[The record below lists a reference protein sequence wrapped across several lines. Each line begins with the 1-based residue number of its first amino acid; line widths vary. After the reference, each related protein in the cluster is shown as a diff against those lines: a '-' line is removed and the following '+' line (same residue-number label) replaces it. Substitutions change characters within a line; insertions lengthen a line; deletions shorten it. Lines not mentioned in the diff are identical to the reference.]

1 MSTAPGTY
9 LSYLPAVYG
18 NESGP
23 FLAGYLDI
31 FQKLLTGLD
40 DEQLA
45 GRKGIQQLLAAD
57 LIGNLFYPRFSF
69 LFPND
74 PSPLPPIF
82 GPNGKDKAAVLALFN
97 SYIGIPPA
105 APGKS
110 PSGASAPD
118 PDAPFLAWLDNFLGW
133 LAEWVDLVLES
144 DWTVDKKRLVIAQI
158 LALYRARGTAQGL
171 GWLLDLWFDL
181 PLTLTGFKRDDPTV
195 AVNGPLTVTVANPAS
210 RGITLADRAG
220 APQAF
225 VLTDHGSP
233 GAPLVSGYV
242 PWTFDVVV
250 TLPTATVQ
258 DFVLTQDNVSLV
270 LKLLAQLR
278 RLIESVEPA
287 GSRHRLKLVPG
298 IRLEAN
304 AADLGK
310 TTLL

>member
-57 LIGNLFYPRFSF
+57 VVGNLFYPRFSF
-69 LFPND
+69 LFPHD
-74 PSPLPPIF
+74 ASPLPPIS
-82 GPNGKDKAAVLALFN
+82 GLKGKDKAAVLALFN

-105 APGKS
+105 APGREL
-110 PSGASAPD
+110 SGASAPD
-118 PDAPFLAWLDNFLGW
+118 PDAPFLAWLNDFLGW
-133 LAEWVDLVLES
+133 LGEWVDLVLES
-144 DWTVDKKRLVIAQI
+144 NWTVDKKRLVIAQI

-171 GWLLDLWFDL
+171 GWLIDLWFDL
-181 PLTLTGFKRDDPTV
+181 PLTLSGCKRDDPTTPV
-195 AVNGPLTVTVANPAS
+195 KGPVTVTVANPES

-220 APQAF
+220 TPQTF
-225 VLTDHGSP
+225 VLTDRGSP
-233 GAPLVSGYV
+233 DAPLVSGYA
-242 PWTFDVVV
+242 PWIFDVIV
-250 TLPTATVQ
+250 TLPTAAVP
-258 DFVLTQDNVSLV
+258 DFMLTQENVSIVLT
-270 LKLLAQLR
+270 LLAQLR
-278 RLIESVEPA
+278 SLIDRVEPA
-287 GSRHRLKLVPG
+287 GSRHCLKLVPG
-298 IRLEAN
+298 MLLEPN
-304 AADLGK
+304 AADLGA